1 MSKKFTQDYLESLT
15 RQEVQALAKEH
26 GIRANLSTKV
36 IINNLLAIP
45 SATAESE
52 PKEPPT
58 KANANK
64 RKRDDAAGEPSQ
76 VKEPPADASNEKA
89 PPPPPSTKRRRVTPE
104 PSKAAAPSGPPADQV
119 DEEDVQH
126 TTIVGQLEH
135 HADTNGIRHEQ
146 LEDIY
151 HVLAGMQKNLCERQP
166 EFTHHVTVRF
176 TVEQVLIVPMKR
188 DRTLVDGSDFLP
200 HAAAREW
207 RKWHEENIIYP
218 EFLHPTN
225 RLPGEEISAE
235 EEAES
240 ESEAFDQSL
249 VCMPKLHLKRTP
261 EEQAAHRERKRQK
274 KQQKRRE
281 ATVDDGDDD
290 GPSYNDT
297 IQAGLEE
304 QRFRERMSMAF
315 ADDERLDSLEAQFNE
330 FVHIPKRWGGDST
343 RPVYDDDGNFMKLD
357 PRYMDDEE
365 YAEWIRA
372 GMYRKSHAQEYE
384 EARRRKAEKA
394 ARRAREKA
402 AKEESRRLERQAEE
416 ERRQRRRNRVIRRRE
431 LARQEYESRWKELLS
446 LPPAN
451 LHFDDIPWP
460 IAAPRSSVAVED
472 LTLEA
477 VSLFLFSEE
486 TTKKDRLRETYL
498 RFHPDKFESRLM
510 KLVKSGEQEK
520 VRLGMGQVVRILNDL
535 MKQGDG

>member
-1 MSKKFTQDYLESLT
+1 MVFGLT
-15 RQEVQALAKEH
+15 LVRK
-26 GIRANLSTKV
+26 LSSTT
-36 IINNLLAIP
+36 LLAIP

-52 PKEPPT
+52 PTEPPT
-58 KANANK
+58 KAKAKK
-64 RKRDDAAGEPSQ
+64 RKRDDVAEEPSQ
-76 VKEPPADASNEKA
+76 AKKPPADASNEKA
-89 PPPPPSTKRRRVTPE
+89 PPPPPFNKTP
-104 PSKAAAPSGPPADQV
+104 PNQV
-119 DEEDVQH
+119 DEEEVQP
-126 TTIVGQLEH
+126 TTIRGRLER

-166 EFTHHVTVRF
+166 EFSRHVSVRF
-176 TVEQVLIVPMKR
+176 AVEQFLIVPMKK
-188 DRTLVDGSDFLP
+188 DRTLVDGTGFLP

-207 RKWHEENIIYP
+207 REWHEKNITYP

-225 RLPGEEISAE
+225 KLPGEEIEETGAE
-235 EEAES
+235 KEEAES
-240 ESEAFDQSL
+240 ESKAFDQSL

-281 ATVDDGDDD
+281 ATADDDNDD
-290 GPSYNDT
+290 GPSYNDIDA
-297 IQAGLEE
+297 IQAELEE

-330 FVHIPKRWGGDST
+330 FVHVPKRWGGDSA
-343 RPVYDDDGNFMKLD
+343 RPVYDDDGDFMKLD

-372 GMYRKSHAQEYE
+372 GMYRNTKKHGVARQRKLPWRAQ
-384 EARRRKAEKA
+384 
-394 ARRAREKA
+394 EKA

-416 ERRQRRRNRVIRRRE
+416 QRQQRRRNRDIRRRE

-460 IAAPRSSVAVED
+460 IAAPRLSVTVED

-486 TTKKDRLRETYL
+486 TTKKDKLRETYL

>member
-1 MSKKFTQDYLESLT
+1 
-15 RQEVQALAKEH
+15 
-26 GIRANLSTKV
+26 
-36 IINNLLAIP
+36 
-45 SATAESE
+45 
-52 PKEPPT
+52 
-58 KANANK
+58 
-64 RKRDDAAGEPSQ
+64 
-76 VKEPPADASNEKA
+76 
-89 PPPPPSTKRRRVTPE
+89 
-104 PSKAAAPSGPPADQV
+104 
-119 DEEDVQH
+119 
-126 TTIVGQLEH
+126 
-135 HADTNGIRHEQ
+135 
-146 LEDIY
+146 
-151 HVLAGMQKNLCERQP
+151 
-166 EFTHHVTVRF
+166 
-176 TVEQVLIVPMKR
+176 
-188 DRTLVDGSDFLP
+188 
-200 HAAAREW
+200 
-207 RKWHEENIIYP
+207 
-218 EFLHPTN
+218 
-225 RLPGEEISAE
+225 
-235 EEAES
+235 
-240 ESEAFDQSL
+240 
-249 VCMPKLHLKRTP
+249 MPKLHLKRTP

-281 ATVDDGDDD
+281 ATADDGSDD
-290 GPSYNDT
+290 GPSYNDA
-297 IQAGLEE
+297 IQVELEE

-330 FVHIPKRWGGDST
+330 FSHVPKRWGGDSA
-343 RPVYDDDGNFMKLD
+343 RPVYDDDGDFMKLD

-402 AKEESRRLERQAEE
+402 AKEESRRLERQVEE
-416 ERRQRRRNRVIRRRE
+416 ERRQRRRNRDIRRRE

-460 IAAPRSSVAVED
+460 IVAPRPSVAVED

-520 VRLGMGQVVRILNDL
+520 VRLGMSQVVRILNDL